1 MVQHEADHSFGTVTN
16 IKVEALGEPGHRKFR
31 LLIESGAA
39 SACLW
44 VEKEQVQQL
53 AIYIQEVSETLG
65 QTTGGSGQ
73 RLPEDTWAGEM
84 KNVEF
89 HVGRLALGHDSS
101 TNSFLFL
108 VHDVESAE
116 DAAADLSFWVNLDMA
131 LSLSKEAFEA
141 CAAGRPRC
149 FLCGL
154 PINSEGHMCVRSN
167 GHQPFQN

>member
-73 RLPEDTWAGEM
+73 RLPEDAWAGEM

-89 HVGRLALGHDSS
+89 QVGRLALGHDSS

-116 DAAADLSFWVNLDMA
+116 DAAADLSFWVTLDMA